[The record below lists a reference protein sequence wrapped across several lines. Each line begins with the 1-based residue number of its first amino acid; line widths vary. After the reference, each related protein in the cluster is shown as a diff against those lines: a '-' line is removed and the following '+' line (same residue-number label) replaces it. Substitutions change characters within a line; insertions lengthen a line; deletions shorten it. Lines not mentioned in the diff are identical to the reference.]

1 MRNYRLLFLIL
12 FFLFCITLVP
22 ANAGASSNP
31 IKLKAAIIH
40 ASTQPYAL
48 ALNKW
53 SELVEARTNGQVTI
67 SVFPGG
73 SIVKDQQD
81 SYAKV
86 KSGATDITIGV
97 VVKDDVPELQII
109 AFPAAFQCYE
119 EWRQFMDGDIVEKYK
134 EEFLQ
139 KTGIRILGSL
149 YLGTR
154 HVTSNK
160 IYLKPADL
168 KSVKLRA
175 VQISIYMDTVKGLG
189 AIPTPIAFPELLQA
203 LKTGIVDGQE
213 NPIPT
218 IYQQK
223 YYEAQKYVI
232 ETGHQ
237 RVGDF
242 LMINE
247 AKLKSLP
254 PDIQSILL
262 DTARE
267 AELWESNLIL
277 EQEKDLRKE
286 LEAKGMVFITA
297 EDGLDVEAFMESV
310 QSYVWPKYE
319 QEMGEVLKAVTKL
332 DLCK

>member
-1 MRNYRLLFLIL
+1 
-12 FFLFCITLVP
+12 
-22 ANAGASSNP
+22 
-31 IKLKAAIIH
+31 
-40 ASTQPYAL
+40 
-48 ALNKW
+48 
-53 SELVEARTNGQVTI
+53 
-67 SVFPGG
+67 
-73 SIVKDQQD
+73 
-81 SYAKV
+81 
-86 KSGATDITIGV
+86 
-97 VVKDDVPELQII
+97 
-109 AFPAAFQCYE
+109 
-119 EWRQFMDGDIVEKYK
+119 
-134 EEFLQ
+134 
-139 KTGIRILGSL
+139 
-149 YLGTR
+149 
-154 HVTSNK
+154 
-160 IYLKPADL
+160 
-168 KSVKLRA
+168 
-175 VQISIYMDTVKGLG
+175 MDTVKGLG